1 MSTNPKADAALAL
14 HRFGM
19 GPVRGSITAV
29 ASDPRGALLADLERP
44 GAGRLAVAELMNSSQ
59 AARALFEFRAARQAE
74 AKLAQR
80 AKKEAEAQRIA
91 QGMPADDNAMA
102 NAETPPAAPNPNAPP
117 ELPRQIIV
125 NEAQARVD
133 AAIGAEIGFVERL
146 VWFWSNHFCVSADKI
161 VSMAGAYEREAIRP
175 NVLGRFADLLLAA
188 ESHPAMLFYLDN
200 AASIGPNSVAGINRD
215 RGLNENLAREVLELH
230 TLGVGTGY
238 TQDDVT
244 RFAKVLTGWTWVPL
258 AGDPERGGEFV
269 FNKRMHEP
277 GEQIVLERG
286 YPDLG
291 VEQGRAV
298 LRDLAHH
305 PATAAH
311 VARKLARYF
320 VADEPTPAL
329 VDRLTKSYLDSDGDL
344 KEVAKTLVTAPE
356 SWEPQRAKL
365 KPPSEW
371 VISTLRL
378 TGAKPAIGRV
388 LQAQASLGEPLWR
401 PPAPNGF
408 SDQAMA
414 WIDGMSRR
422 LDIANEF
429 SGRVAENLDPVALL
443 EEGLGPLASR
453 ETQEAV
459 ARAETRT
466 QALTLLLMAPEFLRR

>member
-19 GPVRGSITAV
+19 GPARGSIAAI
-29 ASDPRGALLADLERP
+29 ASDPRGALLADLDRP
-44 GAGRLAVAELMNSSQ
+44 AAGQIAAAELMSSSQ

-80 AKKEAEAQRIA
+80 AKKEAEAQRLA
-91 QGMPADDNAMA
+91 QGLPPEDDAMA
-102 NAETPPAAPNPNAPP
+102 ANPAAPDANAQPQ
-117 ELPRQIIV
+117 LPRQIIL
-125 NEAQARVD
+125 NEAQARLD
-133 AAIGAEIGFVERL
+133 AATSAEIGFAERL

-161 VSMAGAYEREAIRP
+161 VSMSGAYEREAIRP
-175 NVLGRFADLLLAA
+175 NVLGHFADLVLAA

-215 RGLNENLAREVLELH
+215 KGLNENLAREVLELH
-230 TLGVGTGY
+230 TLGVRTGY

-258 AGDPERGGEFV
+258 AGDPEHGGEFV

-277 GEQIVLERG
+277 SEQMVLERN
-286 YPDLG
+286 YPDTG

-298 LRDLAHH
+298 LRNLAHH
-305 PATAAH
+305 PATATHIAT
-311 VARKLARYF
+311 KLVRYF
-320 VADEPTPAL
+320 AADEPPPAL
-329 VDRLTKSYLDSDGDL
+329 VDKLTKTFRDSDGDL
-344 KEVAKTLVTAPE
+344 KEMAKTLITAPE

-371 VISTLRL
+371 IVSTLRL
-378 TGAKPAIGRV
+378 TGVKPGIGRI
-388 LQAQASLGEPLWR
+388 LQAQGSLGEPLWR

-408 SDQAMA
+408 SDQAAA

-429 SGRVAENLDPVALL
+429 SGRIADRLEPTALI
-443 EEGLGPLASR
+443 EEALGPLASR
-453 ETQEAV
+453 ETQQTI
-459 ARAETRT
+459 ARAETRV
-466 QALTLLLMAPEFLRR
+466 QALTLLLMSPEFLRR